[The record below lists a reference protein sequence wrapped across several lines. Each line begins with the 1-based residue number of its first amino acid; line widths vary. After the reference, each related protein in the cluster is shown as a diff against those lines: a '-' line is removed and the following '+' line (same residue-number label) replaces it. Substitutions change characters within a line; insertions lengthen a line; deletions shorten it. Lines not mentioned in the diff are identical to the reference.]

1 MPSALV
7 LEALEAQK
15 KRYGSTVP
23 AYYRP
28 LPASRINKNNDVS
41 LDKIFAADDDDEHWY
56 ACDCN
61 RERLKK
67 IGHWV
72 ILSSLVIMTIYVLL
86 SSTNAKL
93 PSLPFHAITI
103 SHSKSKSSKSSA
115 SSDSSAFTLTSTA
128 FVANGTM
135 ADKYSCKFGT
145 ETGVSPPLAWN
156 NPPPD
161 TEDFMIT
168 MKKESGYSWTV
179 YDLGSLDHVDEG
191 TSNAA
196 TSGAS
201 TMLACCH
208 AGMLALATCKFLLS
222 MQTHLSRPYKRRLL
236 PSFSIVSYPNNVN
249 PVPYTLIPPR

>member
-15 KRYGSTVP
+15 KRYGSTTP

-28 LPASRINKNNDVS
+28 LPASRTNKNNEVS
-41 LDKIFAADDDDEHWY
+41 LDKIFAADDDDEP
-56 ACDCN
+56 CCELNCSRD
-61 RERLKK
+61 RLKK
-67 IGHWV
+67 IGHWA
-72 ILSSLVIMTIYVLL
+72 ILSLLVVMTIYVLL
-86 SSTNAKL
+86 SSTKTSL
-93 PSLPFHAITI
+93 PSLPFHGISI
-103 SHSKSKSSKSSA
+103 SHSRSKSTKSS
-115 SSDSSAFTLTSTA
+115 SSSSSGGSSGFTLTSIA

-135 ADKYSCKFGT
+135 DDKYSCKFGT
-145 ETGVSPPLAWN
+145 ETGISPPLAWS

-196 TSGAS
+196 TSG
-201 TMLACCH
+201 TVL
-208 AGMLALATCKFLLS
+208 
-222 MQTHLSRPYKRRLL
+222 
-236 PSFSIVSYPNNVN
+236 
-249 PVPYTLIPPR
+249 